1 MGRSSLAVGGTE
13 QLAAPQTVPVSGTR
27 PAAKKPKK
35 DVSVSFKQMDDD
47 EEEEEEEKGK
57 KMNGSS
63 EEFHNNDNHKNE
75 DIRKEAN
82 ETNDKNTQL

>member
-1 MGRSSLAVGGTE
+1 MGGTDH
-13 QLAAPQTVPVSGTR
+13 LAAPQTVPVSGTR

-47 EEEEEEEKGK
+47 EEEEEKGK

>member
-1 MGRSSLAVGGTE
+1 MGGTDH
-13 QLAAPQTVPVSGTR
+13 LAAPQTVPVPGTR

>member
-1 MGRSSLAVGGTE
+1 MAGWNVKGKPGAKR
-13 QLAAPQTVPVSGTR
+13 AAALESPQ
-27 PAAKKPKK
+27 AKKPKK